1 MKLFGT
7 KKVKVYTTDF
17 ESLSIFDHLCVESD
31 MYEDYVT
38 SAWDEEEGYYKIYQV
53 KWNMLTKFTKA
64 VEKYNNLARLD
75 HVKERINRI
84 EMKILG

>member
-7 KKVKVYTTDF
+7 KKVKVYTTYF
-17 ESLSIFDHLCVESD
+17 ESLAIFDHLCVERD
-31 MYEDYVT
+31 MYENYVT
-38 SAWDEEEGYYKIYQV
+38 SAWSKEEGYYHIYSV
-53 KWNMLTKFTKA
+53 KWNMLSKFVKA